1 VKSEVLSI
9 ASYNIHRCVG
19 TDMRCDAARVAGVL
33 RELDC
38 DTVGLQE
45 VSSRPGP
52 STDSMQLEFLS
63 SQTGMQAVAGSTIVR
78 HEGEYGNAL
87 LTRRRILDVQ
97 RHDLSYRRR
106 EPRGALQVD
115 IEVESLPVSVFVLHL
130 GLTPAERRFQ
140 VRKMLELLRRVPMDQ
155 TVIVLGDVN
164 EWLPLGRPLRW
175 LHGLMGKPPWQRSF
189 PVWAPLF
196 ALDRVWVRP
205 RGSLVQFGVH
215 RSEAARRAS
224 DHYPVKAV
232 VCAEALPLRDA
243 GS

>member
-19 TDMRCDAARVAGVL
+19 TDLRCDAARVAGVI

-52 STDSMQLEFLS
+52 RTDSMQLEFLS
-63 SQTGMQAVAGSTIVR
+63 SRTGMQPVAGSTLVR

-115 IEVESLPVSVFVLHL
+115 IEVESLPVSVLVLHL

-140 VRKMLELLRRVPMDQ
+140 VRKVLELLRRIPMDQ
-155 TVIVLGDVN
+155 TVIVLGDIN

-175 LHGLMGKPPWQRSF
+175 LHGLMGKPPWERSF

-205 RGSLVQFGVH
+205 RGSLVKFAVH
-215 RSEAARRAS
+215 RSATARRAS

-232 VCAEALPLRDA
+232 VSAEALPLRDA